1 MIQKNIS
8 IYIVILLFA
17 GSMGIVSCRVTTAYK
32 TPVSDSS
39 TVFRNVEKAGDSLSI
54 ADTSSIAAI
63 PYSVFFTDTTLL
75 TLINR
80 AIIGNYDLQNAIKN
94 IEYAQ
99 KTLHQA
105 KLGNYPTVSIN
116 ATGGI
121 SRYSDNSL
129 NGLSVS
135 STTGKSYVED
145 YNLNIQ
151 ASWEADIW
159 GKISN
164 RKEAALASYLQTQEA
179 AKAVQTQIVSGIA
192 QGYYNLLMLDAQ
204 LEITRKTLLLYDST
218 IFMTRLQRDAG
229 QVTTLAVQQQIAARQ
244 AAAVSIPQLEQSIAI
259 QENAISIL
267 SGQNPGV
274 IKRSANLA
282 QFTVADNLPAGIPAT
297 MISLRPDIRTSELA
311 IRSAHAQTNIS
322 KTNLYPSFAI
332 TAQGGL
338 NSYLFNNWFNLPGSL
353 FALAAGAIT
362 KPIFQ
367 QGQLKT
373 QYQQSQIQEAQAV
386 ISFKQNVLVAVGE
399 VSDAMVILEK
409 LKEQQV
415 IASQRVDTLQSAVK
429 NAILLFKSGMATY
442 LEIISAQ
449 SNALQAQLNLADI
462 QRQHLSAMAD
472 LYRSLGGGWK

>member
-1 MIQKNIS
+1 MIYKNIFV
-8 IYIVILLFA
+8 YIAILLFI
-17 GSMGIVSCRVTTAYK
+17 GSMGIVSCRVTTPYK
-32 TPVSDSS
+32 TPVSDSAA
-39 TVFRNVEKAGDSLSI
+39 VFRSAVQVTDTLST
-54 ADTSSIAAI
+54 ADTTSIAAI
-63 PYSVFFTDTTLL
+63 PYRDFFTDTTLL
-75 TLINR
+75 SLINR
-80 AIIGNYDLQNAIKN
+80 AITGNYDLQNAIRN

-99 KTLHQA
+99 KTLRQA

-135 STTGKSYVED
+135 SVTGKSYIED

-151 ASWEADIW
+151 ASWEADVW
-159 GKISN
+159 GKISS
-164 RKEAALASYLQTQEA
+164 RKEAALATYLQTQEA

-204 LEITRKTLLLYDST
+204 LEITRKTLVLYDST

-229 QVTTLAVQQQIAARQ
+229 QTTTLAVQQQIAARQ

-267 SGQNPGV
+267 SGQVPGV

-282 QFTVADNLPAGIPAT
+282 NFTVADNLPVGIPAT
-297 MISLRPDIRTSELA
+297 MISFRPDVRTSELA

-322 KTNLYPSFAI
+322 KTNMYPSFAI

-373 QYQQSQIQEAQAV
+373 QYQQSQIQEAQAI

-399 VSDAMVILEK
+399 VSDALVKLEK

-429 NAILLFKSGMATY
+429 NALLLFKSGMATY

-472 LYRSLGGGWK
+472 LYHSLGGGWK